1 MLHKSSMNSF
11 DKIHHLTYESRPLSR
26 YEHKVWDRRRRFCRF
41 LLRTLAFTFLV
52 RLDQVDGLENIP
64 TQGPAVIL
72 MNHIAFVDPIVLIYV
87 IPRLIIP
94 MAKIEVY
101 DYPVIGIFPRIWGV
115 IPVRREEVDR
125 RAIQAALD
133 VLHAGEI
140 ILVAPEGTRNPA
152 LQRGKE
158 GFAYLASRSGAPIIP
173 AAIDGTIGYPAL
185 RFSRRWNQG
194 GVSVK
199 FGDPIYFREELA
211 RAGRDQLR
219 KMADE
224 VMYQL
229 AKLLPE
235 HRRGVYA
242 DLSQSTMETIRIY

>member
-1 MLHKSSMNSF
+1 MNIF
-11 DKIHHLTYESRPLSR
+11 DKTHQLS
-26 YEHKVWDRRRRFCRF
+26 YKTWPCTDYDHKFWDRRRRFCRF
-41 LLRTLAFTFLV
+41 LLRTLAFTLLV
-52 RLDQVDGLENIP
+52 RLDHVEGLENIP
-64 TQGPAVIL
+64 GQGPAIIL
-72 MNHIAFVDPIVLIYV
+72 MNHIAFVDPIVLLYV
-87 IPRLIIP
+87 IPRFVVP

-133 VLHAGEI
+133 VLRAGEM

-158 GFAYLASRSGAPIIP
+158 GFAYLASRSGAPVIP
-173 AAIDGTIGYPAL
+173 AAIDGTIGYPTF
-185 RFSRRWNQG
+185 RFSSRWNQG
-194 GVSVK
+194 GVIVK
-199 FGDPIYFREELA
+199 FGTPIYFREEFS

-219 KMADE
+219 LMADE

-235 HRRGVYA
+235 YRRGVYA
-242 DLSQSTMETIRIY
+242 DLSYSTQETFKNS

>member
-1 MLHKSSMNSF
+1 MPYEKSMNIY
-11 DKIHHLTYESRPLSR
+11 DKTQPIASESRSLTR
-26 YEHKVWDRRRRFCRF
+26 YDHKRWDRRRRFCRF
-41 LLRTLAFTFLV
+41 LLRTLAFTLLV
-52 RLDQVDGLENIP
+52 RLERVEGLENIP
-64 TQGPAVIL
+64 DQGPAIIL

-87 IPRLIIP
+87 IPRFIIP

-125 RAIQAALD
+125 KAIQAALD
-133 VLHAGEI
+133 VLRSGEMV
-140 ILVAPEGTRNPA
+140 LVAPEGTRNPA

-158 GFAYLASRSGAPIIP
+158 GFAYLASRSAAPVIP
-173 AAIDGTIGYPAL
+173 AAVDGTIGYPAL
-185 RFSRRWNQG
+185 KYSRRWNQG
-194 GVSVK
+194 GITVK
-199 FGDPIYFREELA
+199 FGEPLYFREEF
-211 RAGRDQLR
+211 RQAGRDQLR

-235 HRRGVYA
+235 YRRGVYA
-242 DLSQSTMETIRIY
+242 DLSRSTLETIKYS